1 MDAAS
6 VLQLGLELRLL
17 KIEQVETD
25 TLEFDRQ
32 NPRLAEYGITPKS
45 TDEKIIGILW
55 DEMDA
60 AEIALSIAASG
71 FFAHEQLIVA
81 KEKGKN
87 IVLEGNRRLAA
98 VRVLRERNLA
108 DGKNWNLPKMKRA
121 IVNSLNELPVIF
133 TTRKDSWRPLGFK
146 HVNGPAKWTSYAKA
160 AYVADVVDKYNV
172 TLSGIAAQ
180 IGDEHNTVRRL
191 YRGLMVLRQA
201 EKAKVF
207 DRKDR
212 TAKRFGFSH
221 LYTGLDL
228 QGIANFLKV
237 KPLDAESKNPIPK
250 EKIKQLG
257 ELCVWIY
264 GSKSDEK
271 EHLVRSQNPYLRR
284 LNQVV
289 QSREG
294 LAAIRAGSDLD
305 EAIEITR
312 ESKDVLEEA
321 IFSAKRQLVRAR
333 GRLATGYDGS
343 TTLLNTAEEISEI
356 ADSVYDEM
364 DRIRQRKRSKK
375 KSKKKKG
382 R

>member
-1 MDAAS
+1 MP
-6 VLQLGLELRLL
+6 
-17 KIEQVETD
+17 KI
-25 TLEFDRQ
+25 
-32 NPRLAEYGITPKS
+32 
-45 TDEKIIGILW
+45 
-55 DEMDA
+55 
-60 AEIALSIAASG
+60 
-71 FFAHEQLIVA
+71 
-81 KEKGKN
+81 
-87 IVLEGNRRLAA
+87 
-98 VRVLRERNLA
+98 
-108 DGKNWNLPKMKRA
+108 KRA
-121 IVNSLNELPVIF
+121 IVNSLSELPVIF
-133 TTRKDSWRPLGFK
+133 TTRKESWRPLGFK

-160 AYVADVVDKYNV
+160 AYLADVVDKYNV

-237 KPLDAESKNPIPK
+237 KPLDAESKSPVPA
-250 EKIKQLG
+250 EKIEQLG

-321 IFSAKRQLVRAR
+321 IFSAKRQLIRAR
-333 GRLATGYDGS
+333 GRLASGYDGS